1 MAVHWVYHIH
11 TSIITKS
18 WGRSP
23 DSSPSGSISKICD
36 SQNLTV
42 CHHIKMSI
50 IWSYTNRSQTYHII
64 LPGISQYILIS
75 AHYIATM
82 WIRIYIHTYIYIQYI
97 YIYTYTYIHITHI
110 YIYSIYTYI
119 HIHIYILH
127 IYIYIYILHIYIHIQ
142 YIYIYAI
149 LCSYL
154 HLFTGTSV
162 NMKGAS
168 QRQGSAMG
176 CMIHGALKLPGTS
189 MAAIGGRGPKMLGSC
204 GLNHGNDGILRW
216 FHGDFTVISWWCYG
230 DFMVISW
237 DLMWFYGI

>member
-50 IWSYTNRSQTYHII
+50 IWSYTNRSQPYHII

-82 WIRIYIHTYIYIQYI
+82 WIRIYIHIYIHIHIYILRIYIYIQYI
-97 YIYTYTYIHITHI
+97 YIYFRYTYIHIYIYIYTYIHITDIYIHITYIYI
-110 YIYSIYTYI
+110 YIYSIYTYMQF
-119 HIHIYILH
+119 YVA
-127 IYIYIYILHIYIHIQ
+127 IYIYLQ
-142 YIYIYAI
+142 E
-149 LCSYL
+149 
-154 HLFTGTSV
+154 HL
-162 NMKGAS
+162 
-168 QRQGSAMG
+168 
-176 CMIHGALKLPGTS
+176 
-189 MAAIGGRGPKMLGSC
+189 
-204 GLNHGNDGILRW
+204 
-216 FHGDFTVISWWCYG
+216 
-230 DFMVISW
+230 
-237 DLMWFYGI
+237 

>member
-82 WIRIYIHTYIYIQYI
+82 WIRIYIHIYIYIHIHI
-97 YIYTYTYIHITHI
+97 YILRIYI

-119 HIHIYILH
+119 HIYIYTYIHIHIYIYTYYGYIYIYTYY
-127 IYIYIYILHIYIHIQ
+127 IYIYIYIYSIYTYMQ
-142 YIYIYAI
+142 FYVAIYIY
-149 LCSYL
+149 LQE
-154 HLFTGTSV
+154 HL
-162 NMKGAS
+162 
-168 QRQGSAMG
+168 
-176 CMIHGALKLPGTS
+176 
-189 MAAIGGRGPKMLGSC
+189 
-204 GLNHGNDGILRW
+204 
-216 FHGDFTVISWWCYG
+216 
-230 DFMVISW
+230 
-237 DLMWFYGI
+237 

>member
-82 WIRIYIHTYIYIQYI
+82 WIRIYIHIYIQYI
-97 YIYTYTYIHITHI
+97 YIYTYTYYAYIYTVYIHIYIYIYTYYTYIYIHITYIYI
-110 YIYSIYTYI
+110 YIYSIYTYMQF
-119 HIHIYILH
+119 YVA
-127 IYIYIYILHIYIHIQ
+127 IYIYLQ
-142 YIYIYAI
+142 E
-149 LCSYL
+149 
-154 HLFTGTSV
+154 HL
-162 NMKGAS
+162 
-168 QRQGSAMG
+168 
-176 CMIHGALKLPGTS
+176 
-189 MAAIGGRGPKMLGSC
+189 
-204 GLNHGNDGILRW
+204 
-216 FHGDFTVISWWCYG
+216 
-230 DFMVISW
+230 
-237 DLMWFYGI
+237 

>member
-42 CHHIKMSI
+42 CHHIKMWI

-82 WIRIYIHTYIYIQYI
+82 WIRIYIH
-97 YIYTYTYIHITHI
+97 I

-119 HIHIYILH
+119 HIHIYILRIYIYTVYIH
-127 IYIYIYILHIYIHIQ
+127 IYIYIYTYYTYIYIHIT
-142 YIYIYAI
+142 YIYIYIYSIYTYMQFYVAI
-149 LCSYL
+149 YIYL
-154 HLFTGTSV
+154 QEHL
-162 NMKGAS
+162 
-168 QRQGSAMG
+168 
-176 CMIHGALKLPGTS
+176 
-189 MAAIGGRGPKMLGSC
+189 
-204 GLNHGNDGILRW
+204 
-216 FHGDFTVISWWCYG
+216 
-230 DFMVISW
+230 
-237 DLMWFYGI
+237 

>member
-1 MAVHWVYHIH
+1 MAVHWVYQIH

-82 WIRIYIHTYIYIQYI
+82 WIRIYIHIYIQYI

-110 YIYSIYTYI
+110 YIYTVY
-119 HIHIYILH
+119 IHIYIH
-127 IYIYIYILHIYIHIQ
+127 ITYIYIQ